1 MGMSISDYLG
11 VGERRFSSTLVIK
24 MPAIVLERPKLSRPM
39 WKALKTHI
47 IRERQRKKQEQE
59 ADAEVE
65 RQRRERED
73 QQKEQ
78 EMTLEETKEQVA
90 QSESR
95 LSQLKEDKHQLF
107 LQLKKVLNEDD
118 TRKKIKESN
127 FNDMMLIHG
136 YPTGPPISMHPHG
149 PPLYLH
155 SVAQPRPIYGKNAKE
170 DHMTNV
176 QPPPSLYT
184 PTISLVPPP
193 SHQSQGPAPQKR
205 SRSPSPPP
213 QQLYH
218 PYKPQ
223 TPSPFN
229 PKSVGNPYGGSP
241 AAPGSIFYTHSVSVS
256 AAHSAT
262 AGYSLGS
269 MYSYPSGHSSASRP
283 SYPSQGPSVPKDEG
297 PIPKHHPP
305 PPGMYL
311 SHGPSPQM
319 PPRSERPSELGFRG
333 PADGLPLPIG
343 GHMARNTAPPM
354 SQGYLQSM
362 EHLMGKSSS
371 AYGAPPDQEKFYL
384 SSHGPPGQAPGSSV
398 GGSNPSASGL
408 RPHVTLLAPI
418 TGPGGSSHP
427 CGIPIQQSSH
437 GKSGSIT
444 SGHPLRPPPTTS
456 YHTSVSVSHTQ
467 SPRLLYTQSGGQP
480 PPPAQPSA
488 RYPYGNPNQRDV

>member
-1 MGMSISDYLG
+1 
-11 VGERRFSSTLVIK
+11 
-24 MPAIVLERPKLSRPM
+24 
-39 WKALKTHI
+39 
-47 IRERQRKKQEQE
+47 
-59 ADAEVE
+59 
-65 RQRRERED
+65 
-73 QQKEQ
+73 
-78 EMTLEETKEQVA
+78 
-90 QSESR
+90 
-95 LSQLKEDKHQLF
+95 
-107 LQLKKVLNEDD
+107 
-118 TRKKIKESN
+118 
-127 FNDMMLIHG
+127 MMLIHG

-229 PKSVGNPYGGSP
+229 PSNYFSDITKVSLNQKFSCCFTESVGNPYGGSP

-343 GHMARNTAPPM
+343 GHIARNTAPPM
-354 SQGYLQSM
+354 SQGALSIWKILLCRIFLKADFLWAGYLQSM

-456 YHTSVSVSHTQ
+456 YHTSVSVSHV
-467 SPRLLYTQSGGQP
+467 RQP
-480 PPPAQPSA
+480 TIRPLA
-488 RYPYGNPNQRDV
+488 